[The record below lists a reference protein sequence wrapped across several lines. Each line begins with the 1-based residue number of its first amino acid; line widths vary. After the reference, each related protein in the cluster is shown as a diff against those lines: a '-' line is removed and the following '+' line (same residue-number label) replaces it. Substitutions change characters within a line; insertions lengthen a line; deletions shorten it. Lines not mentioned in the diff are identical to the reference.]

1 MTLLGDLRRLK
12 DALGR
17 TALPGSTDVA
27 NMKDELEYKQS
38 QLESA
43 KQTEARLKVRY
54 YIYIDRKSVV

>member
-43 KQTEARLKVRY
+43 KQTEARLKVR
-54 YIYIDRKSVV
+54 